1 MVVHESRRQNA
12 GSTKTRQQDNYRRMI
27 MRYLGLTLLIQ
38 TLSFSQASGQAAPPP
53 ADVLRSAIKAVEK
66 LESVEYE
73 VRREYAT
80 ADGRKFKGRTKIVAA
95 RSPLRFSAK
104 LEGEDVSVTQLAVS
118 DGKAIRSSQN
128 GKTSASEGP
137 VFTSR
142 ILQGSLNDA
151 HRDVTTT
158 LRLLFDREFL
168 QTALASQNIL
178 FAGQDEIEGDLCNI
192 VLYVRASNEGGN
204 ASDYFWISTQ
214 TGLPRAS
221 QRLLMV
227 RGQSSLQPRFIIS
240 SIKLNP
246 VIPPETFLYDPK
258 ASDSSSAP
266 EPKNAPAAAGK
277 ILTGAP
283 LPDLELRDI
292 DYKPVKMADL
302 KGERTLISFWAPWC
316 GPCISEFAVLKKLQE
331 EYKGKLKI
339 IAVAVQDSRLNVAEF
354 IKKNPG
360 YKFTFLSDPEMPD
373 GQSRVNVYFDLSL
386 LPTSVFVDS
395 QGKVIDRWA
404 GFENET
410 RLVEKIQQLM
420 ER

>member
-1 MVVHESRRQNA
+1 MRRSVVIKRLGYEVSAGWTTYGASIAAFSFFQGVATRREGSSENSAREILEVGNLVVNAIRSRMIVHVNRRQNA
-12 GSTKTRQQDNYRRMI
+12 NSTKMGQQDN
-27 MRYLGLTLLIQ
+27 
-38 TLSFSQASGQAAPPP
+38 
-53 ADVLRSAIKAVEK
+53 
-66 LESVEYE
+66 
-73 VRREYAT
+73 
-80 ADGRKFKGRTKIVAA
+80 
-95 RSPLRFSAK
+95 
-104 LEGEDVSVTQLAVS
+104 VS

-128 GKTSASEGP
+128 GRTSASESP

-168 QTALASQNIL
+168 QTALVSQNIL
-178 FAGQDEIEGDLCNI
+178 FAGQDEIEGDPCHI

-204 ASDYFWISTQ
+204 ASDYFWVSTQ

-227 RGQSSLQPRFIIS
+227 GGQSSLHPRFIIS
-240 SIKLNP
+240 NIKLNP

-258 ASDSSSAP
+258 ASDSSSAT
-266 EPKNAPAAAGK
+266 EPKNAPPPAAEK
-277 ILTGAP
+277 NLTGTL

-292 DYKPVKMADL
+292 DYKPVKMIDL

-316 GPCISEFAVLKKLQE
+316 GPCIGEFAVLKKLQE

-339 IAVAVQDSRLNVAEF
+339 IAVAVQDSRLNVVEF
-354 IKKNPG
+354 IKKNSS
-360 YKFTFLSDPEMPD
+360 YKFIFLSDPELPD
-373 GQSRVNVYFDLSL
+373 GQSRVSVYFDLSL

-404 GFENET
+404 GFENESQ
-410 RLVEKIQQLM
+410 LVKKIQQLM